1 MKQLSHLFSWIFL
14 PLLMP
19 LYGLLIMLFFP
30 TESIQATGISMYLL
44 PMKVKWIIIL
54 LFFVFSLFAPG
65 LSFLALY
72 RFKII
77 STIDMENRTERL
89 FPLIITLIY
98 GFMLNWLI
106 HQSDPKGLLPK
117 YITAIALSGIVVTVV
132 FMFISQV
139 IKISMHAGGAGILT
153 GMMYVFFINT
163 FNPSLL
169 VLALCVLA
177 SGCVIAA
184 RWHLRKHSALELFL
198 GYTLACIIT
207 GSLVGVLGVR

>member
-30 TESIQATGISMYLL
+30 TESIQANGISMYLL
-44 PMKVKWIIIL
+44 PMKVKWIIIF

-132 FMFISQV
+132 FLFISQF

>member
-30 TESIQATGISMYLL
+30 TESIQANGISMYLL
-44 PMKVKWIIIL
+44 PMKVKWIIIF

-117 YITAIALSGIVVTVV
+117 YITAIALSGIVVTGV
-132 FMFISQV
+132 FLFISQF

>member
-30 TESIQATGISMYLL
+30 SESTQATGISMYLL
-44 PMKVKWIIIL
+44 PMKVKWIIL
-54 LFFVFSLFAPG
+54 FLFFVFSLFAPG

-117 YITAIALSGIVVTVV
+117 YISAIALSGIVVTVV
-132 FMFISQV
+132 FMFISQF

-153 GMMYVFFINT
+153 GMMYVFFVNT

-198 GYTLACIIT
+198 GYTLALIIT
-207 GSLVGVLGVR
+207 GTIVSLSL

>member
-30 TESIQATGISMYLL
+30 TESIQTNGISMYLL

-117 YITAIALSGIVVTVV
+117 YITAIALSGIVVTGV
-132 FMFISQV
+132 FMFISQF